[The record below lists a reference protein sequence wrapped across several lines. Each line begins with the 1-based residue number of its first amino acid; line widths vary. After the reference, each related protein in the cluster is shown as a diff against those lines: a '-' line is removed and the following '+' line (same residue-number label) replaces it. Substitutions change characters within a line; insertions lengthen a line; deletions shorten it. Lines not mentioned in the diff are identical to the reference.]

1 LRDVHVYTGK
11 ELRKEPPMLARTVC
25 AVALTAICLSAC
37 GTTPG
42 DRALSGGLL
51 GAGTGAAIGAAAGN
65 PAAGALIGGLGGAT
79 IGALTSPNDVN
90 LGPPPWRTARAR
102 SARYAY
108 NWEAYCSSRYRSFD
122 PASGTYL
129 GYD

>member
-65 PAAGALIGGLGGAT
+65 PGAGALIGGLGGA
-79 IGALTSPNDVN
+79 ALGGVDRPKQIDP
-90 LGPPPWRTARAR
+90 GPPPRGVARCR
-102 SARYAY
+102 
-108 NWEAYCSSRYRSFD
+108 
-122 PASGTYL
+122 
-129 GYD
+129 